1 MKEGF
6 TLSRKDELKNVIL
19 KTEELIKAPNCYA
32 GLREKAETWLA
43 AIDTPKEFEAAVNFV
58 KELKAD
64 ITPIDGLVAFAHSKH
79 AAEIFGDGINNF
91 IAHAEELKKSGAKYC
106 DCVACK
112 PSLEILANEKL
123 LLKR

>member
-1 MKEGF
+1 M
-6 TLSRKDELKNVIL
+6 SRKDELKNVIL

-43 AIDTPKEFEAAVNFV
+43 AIDTPKELEAAVNFV
-58 KELKAD
+58 K
-64 ITPIDGLVAFAHSKH
+64 
-79 AAEIFGDGINNF
+79 
-91 IAHAEELKKSGAKYC
+91 ELKKSGAKYC